1 MMARCQE
8 IVAIAAGLG
17 ILLLAAGYLYERLSE
32 ARDARRN
39 PAPGRLVPVGDH
51 RLHLLCKGSIGP
63 TVLIEQGAGE
73 PSVSWWPLQDKVS
86 EFARVCTYD
95 RAGYGFSDPP
105 PSPQTVQQR
114 AEDLHALLANAQLPG
129 PYILVAHSYGGLIVR
144 WFAQMYRDQVAGLIL
159 VDTAEEGVVFRR
171 DVLDLYARIAMFPRA
186 MAFAARFGLPRLLR
200 RFFPSLRAQLWFVKP
215 SEFAATADDLASL
228 ARVNPPLT
236 EPGGFGSLE
245 GLPLVVLTHGQPF
258 PGPFALLEKYWAQ
271 GQKRL
276 AALSEKGE
284 LLVAHQSNHM
294 IHLDEP
300 DLVIYAIRQ
309 VHAVARN
316 AALPGRPADP

>member
-1 MMARCQE
+1 MMERALG
-8 IVAIAAGLG
+8 IAAIAAGMA
-17 ILLLAAGYLYERLSE
+17 ILLLAAGSLYERLSQ
-32 ARDARRN
+32 ARDAKRN
-39 PAPGRLVPVGDH
+39 PAPGRLVPVGGH

-73 PSVSWWPLQDKVS
+73 PSVFWWPLQDKVS

-95 RAGYGFSDPP
+95 RAGYGWSDPP
-105 PSPQTVQQR
+105 RSPQTIQQR
-114 AEDLHALLANAQLPG
+114 AEDLHALLANAQLPV
-129 PYILVAHSYGGLIVR
+129 PYILVAHSYGSLIVR
-144 WFAQMYRDQVAGLIL
+144 WFAQKYRDQVAGLVL
-159 VDTAEEGVVFRR
+159 VDTAEEGVVFRK

-200 RFFPSLRAQLWFVKP
+200 RFFPSLREQLWFVKP
-215 SEFAATADDLASL
+215 SQYAATADDLASL
-228 ARVNPPLT
+228 ARVTPPLT

-258 PGPFALLEKYWAQ
+258 PGPFALLEKYWAE

-284 LLVAHQSNHM
+284 LVVAQHSNHM
-294 IHLDEP
+294 IHLDQP
-300 DLVIYAIRQ
+300 DLVINAIRQ
-309 VHAVARN
+309 VHAAARN
-316 AALPGRPADP
+316 AAPLDRPADS